1 METIA
6 ADFITGTEPEILESI
21 VEDCVSL
28 CLWER
33 APKPDVAAFLAE
45 IVTLKIPLALDFIME
60 PGASAKVA
68 PSVREQFGANLSE
81 PAVDSLLSDV
91 DRLIARFRAASGA
104 PAIRVRLTRIVDAA
118 CAVFHTDTLSLRLL
132 CTYHGD
138 GTQWIPNEHANRKQL
153 GLRGRSIG
161 KANRAIAPDPSRI
174 RTMPAWQFSR
184 AAPFPATGKARSS
197 IAATRNAVRHT
208 RASASCSTSRARAR
222 AAERGPPSGKNRN
235 FETDTLPSA
244 RVHPRRHRRGTAARF
259 VFLHHPHGG
268 RHRGRR

>member
-6 ADFITGTEPEILESI
+6 TDFITGTEPEILESI

-28 CLWER
+28 CLWQR

-174 RTMPAWQFSR
+174 RTMPAWHVAIFKGR
-184 AAPFPATGKARSS
+184 TFPGDGESALIHRSHPQCCEAHARIRLVLD
-197 IAATRNAVRHT
+197 IAGAGQG
-208 RASASCSTSRARAR
+208 C
-222 AAERGPPSGKNRN
+222 
-235 FETDTLPSA
+235 
-244 RVHPRRHRRGTAARF
+244 
-259 VFLHHPHGG
+259 
-268 RHRGRR
+268 